1 MKNLLFLSL
10 LMALFSF
17 GCDNEGKESPEEP
30 ITLGAIYN
38 LTGGQASLD
47 IPSSKGAQLAV
58 QQANDTGGVRNQMI
72 ELLLKDGQTNTDTLR
87 AKVVEVLE
95 EAPATLAFLGLSDT
109 DQVLA
114 AAGKAA
120 DNDRVFVTSGATSP
134 LLPGQIP
141 DYLFLACFGDN
152 VQAAAAAEY
161 AFDELEARSVAVVYD
176 STDTYTQLLQ
186 QYFTSRFEDL
196 GGQVISKKAYA
207 QGDMAAAI
215 QQSEAADFIYYAA
228 LPQDVVPGIQ
238 LIREAGFSGPVIGGD
253 SYDEPEVWKGQSQ
266 IGEVYFTTHAYLG
279 ADNPSPTVQAF
290 RQAYIQAYGGEEPN
304 AFAAL
309 GYDAA
314 QLLVRAIQLADDV
327 TPEALR
333 QALAGI
339 QNLEGVT
346 GTISF
351 SSNNRIPS
359 KSVTIMQVS
368 NEIQAFVMEV
378 IPREVPAP

>member
-114 AAGKAA
+114 AAGRAA

>member
-351 SSNNRIPS
+351 SSNNRIPA

-368 NEIQAFVMEV
+368 NEVQAFVMEV
-378 IPREVPAP
+378 IPREVPTP